1 MKKILVLFTAL
12 SFLVFSKSF
21 ESIESI
27 KAKVNEK
34 TFVNGQWKEKIYN
47 LKIKYPDFVLKEVIE
62 PELNFGEKIL
72 YKYEKKYMYYPI
84 FDEIFEEELDGEEN
98 YILATIRLI
107 KEQNEEEDVNITEL
121 VLDSGI
127 KLVFRDYKLY
137 GDIYFPKRVE
147 AYDMDEKISEIYFD
161 DVALNEEYEE
171 SDFQIGIQ

>member
-1 MKKILVLFTAL
+1 MKKILFLFMML
-12 SFLVFSKSF
+12 SLFVFSKSF

-27 KAKVNEK
+27 NAKVDEK

-72 YKYEKKYMYYPI
+72 YKYDKKYMYYPI

-107 KEQNEEEDVNITEL
+107 KEKNEEEDGNIMEL

-127 KLVFRDYKLY
+127 KLVFYDYELY
-137 GDIYFPKRVE
+137 GDVYFPKRVE

-161 DVALNEEYEE
+161 NVVLNEEYDE